1 MKLITTTLGR
11 QLRCNLILYIVYLCA
26 PYLNT
31 ILSAFY
37 SGYLGELFID
47 LIETRYDV
55 RCVAHLYDRY

>member
-1 MKLITTTLGR
+1 MQFDSLG
-11 QLRCNLILYIVYLCA
+11 LYSMYW
-26 PYLNT
+26 LNV

-55 RCVAHLYDRY
+55 YTLSYTSMTGINIGL